1 MSLLDEIA
9 FGFQTIN
16 ITLSEQ
22 VLGKCMELCTTY
34 KMDAEDL
41 VDQWLA
47 YTASNLNGAPP
58 SLDNL
63 DKMERK
69 ELQKQAKKAGVNK
82 IPQLECSKITSV
94 NHGTP
99 TRYNVEK
106 ESTKQ
111 TLALEQM
118 AKPSSQEISQSSNRE
133 ILSQQFNERTDSR
146 SVQAEFGTC
155 SLNGFKERSSTMPV
169 VKMQNEGL
177 AASQYMYEKLL
188 LKRGS
193 INAVTRWIA
202 GDIVNYHKLELTEKR
217 MKDYIGEMTICGRVY
232 YENSAKSKVR
242 SLLIEGVLEW
252 YNGFTTELNVNYI
265 NKLALFNGKIV
276 VVKGYNM
283 KDFFVA
289 REIYS
294 GAPLLLPEQPV
305 QIQETL
311 QIVVAA
317 GPFTFANN
325 LLYEPLEDLLKYV
338 VEFKPNLL
346 LLLGPFIE
354 ATHNILETV
363 NESYDLFFE
372 SIVEGIMEKLKGSG
386 VKVIIVP
393 SHKDVHNHVIF
404 PSPSFKTRKNYE
416 NLICAPNPCILDIDG
431 LVIGASS
438 MDILSHISKAEMF
451 RDYHQKGTSDKVS
464 HLVSHLFDQRS
475 FYPLHPPD
483 PDVRVDYQL
492 LEKYGMLEN
501 SPHLMF
507 LVSDFDHFAKKI
519 QDCVVINPERLV
531 RRHSAGTFARVEIR
545 AGTGAWRKFH
555 FFDLKKDVD
564 EGKIA
569 ELFKESRVTV
579 TSSGNNHIVLGDSN
593 GQIHLLSRAWHV
605 RVFRA
610 YEMTVDLAHQLRNSP
625 LLVTVGQDEPGINPL
640 IKVWDT
646 SRFDKNGTPYCCRI
660 SRAIPGNRPVHAS
673 SLCVHDGLQLM
684 AVGFMD
690 GSLVLYRGDITRD
703 RSSKQKLLRDAS
715 SIVTGLAFKTTS
727 TNIFLFLATDSSVI
741 VYNIT
746 HKDKEVK
753 FQLDNIGCAK
763 KCSVLAE
770 SMVESHFMVGR
781 NDAIYCYT
789 ADGRGPCYAVDGEKV
804 MLEWFRSYL
813 VIISKTTRPNLAPM
827 TNENQSSIIQGD
839 LITVLDIHNKFIVF
853 SATVPSIKA
862 ILNEWGAFYILD
874 NENRLY
880 HLDEKDL
887 QSKLS
892 LLFKKNLYDVAIRI
906 AKSQQY
912 DSDGLVSIFRQYGDH
927 LCEKGD
933 YVGAIEQYIKTIGKL
948 EPSYVIRKFLDSQHI
963 EKLTMYL
970 EALHKQGHATEDH
983 TTLLLNCY
991 TKLNNTVGQSDSL
1004 KEFILMKEGDLNYD
1018 VDIAIKVCRQ
1028 GSPAEALMLA
1038 KKHAKHDWYIKLQIE
1053 DHQRYVEVLDYIS
1066 NLSFDN
1072 AEFYMKKYGNIL
1084 IQNAPYESTQF
1095 LKRLCTN
1102 YKSNNSLDNSLIG
1115 SFDISQKSD
1124 PEDYIHLFLN
1134 NSERLVE
1141 FLEYLIG
1148 EGCILSTPVYNTLLE
1163 HYLHVWGNLENVAEK
1178 NKYSQKTLKLL
1189 QNPDIKYDKSQA
1201 LVVCH
1206 MHSFSEGIL
1215 YLYEEQ
1221 KLYQQILKHHIFKND
1236 ANSILA
1242 CCRRF
1247 GHQEPTLW
1255 VQALWSCVRDTKN
1268 PSIDL
1273 LNEILTVIAKERLL
1287 SPQLVIDALGSGNAE
1302 ITLGHI
1308 RSYLTNELQQEQKK
1322 SKEISELTQNY
1333 RKDTEK
1339 LKEQLE
1345 TLKSGSIVI
1354 QGSRCAACHHPL
1366 ELPTIH
1372 FLCQHS
1378 YHQHCF
1384 QSFCEEENECPAC
1397 QPENKNLLELLKA
1410 REYNKD
1416 LHETFHSQLEKAHD
1430 GFSVAAEYFGR
1441 GVFNK
1446 YKVIRD
1452 DGVEKSLVI
1461 PEKME
1466 KKPVITEP
1474 EVRNYGLG
1482 AEARLRQSE
1491 RQAGQV
1497 IIPTPEGRMRLQE
1510 HRYSSSLEAN
1520 ISNFVPKSYEPRKKD
1535 YSSEIPGTNP
1545 FENDYDESKNPFA
1558 DDDFDE
1564 NNPFRDDCD
1573 KNSNPFYK

>member
-1 MSLLDEIA
+1 MA
-9 FGFQTIN
+9 F
-16 ITLSEQ
+16 
-22 VLGKCMELCTTY
+22 
-34 KMDAEDL
+34 
-41 VDQWLA
+41 
-47 YTASNLNGAPP
+47 
-58 SLDNL
+58 
-63 DKMERK
+63 
-69 ELQKQAKKAGVNK
+69 
-82 IPQLECSKITSV
+82 LE
-94 NHGTP
+94 
-99 TRYNVEK
+99 
-106 ESTKQ
+106 
-111 TLALEQM
+111 
-118 AKPSSQEISQSSNRE
+118 
-133 ILSQQFNERTDSR
+133 
-146 SVQAEFGTC
+146 
-155 SLNGFKERSSTMPV
+155 
-169 VKMQNEGL
+169 
-177 AASQYMYEKLL
+177 
-188 LKRGS
+188 
-193 INAVTRWIA
+193 
-202 GDIVNYHKLELTEKR
+202 
-217 MKDYIGEMTICGRVY
+217 
-232 YENSAKSKVR
+232 
-242 SLLIEGVLEW
+242 
-252 YNGFTTELNVNYI
+252 
-265 NKLALFNGKIV
+265 
-276 VVKGYNM
+276 
-283 KDFFVA
+283 
-289 REIYS
+289 
-294 GAPLLLPEQPV
+294 
-305 QIQETL
+305 
-311 QIVVAA
+311 
-317 GPFTFANN
+317 
-325 LLYEPLEDLLKYV
+325 
-338 VEFKPNLL
+338 
-346 LLLGPFIE
+346 
-354 ATHNILETV
+354 
-363 NESYDLFFE
+363 
-372 SIVEGIMEKLKGSG
+372 
-386 VKVIIVP
+386 
-393 SHKDVHNHVIF
+393 
-404 PSPSFKTRKNYE
+404 
-416 NLICAPNPCILDIDG
+416 
-431 LVIGASS
+431 
-438 MDILSHISKAEMF
+438 
-451 RDYHQKGTSDKVS
+451 
-464 HLVSHLFDQRS
+464 
-475 FYPLHPPD
+475 
-483 PDVRVDYQL
+483 
-492 LEKYGMLEN
+492 
-501 SPHLMF
+501 
-507 LVSDFDHFAKKI
+507 
-519 QDCVVINPERLV
+519 
-531 RRHSAGTFARVEIR
+531 
-545 AGTGAWRKFH
+545 WRKFH

-569 ELFKESRVTV
+569 ELFKESKVTV
-579 TSSGNNHIVLGDSN
+579 TCSGNNHIVLGDSN
-593 GQIHLLSRAWHV
+593 GQIFLCSRSWHV
-605 RVFRA
+605 RTFRA
-610 YEMTVDLAHQLRNSP
+610 YELTVELAHQLRNSP
-625 LLVTVGQDEPGINPL
+625 LLVTIGQDETGINPL

-646 SRFDKNGTPYCCRI
+646 SRFDKNGTPFCCRI

-673 SLCVHDGLQLM
+673 CLCVHEGAQLM
-684 AVGFMD
+684 AVGFVD

-715 SIVTGLAFKTTS
+715 STVTGLAFKTTS
-727 TNIFLFLATDSSVI
+727 TNIFLFLATDSAVM

-753 FQLDNIGCAK
+753 FHLDNIGCAK

-770 SMVESHFMVGR
+770 SMIESHFMVGR

-813 VIISKTTRPNLAPM
+813 VIISKTTRPNLAI
-827 TNENQSSIIQGD
+827 TNDNQSAPSQGD

-853 SATVPSIKA
+853 SATVSSIRSV
-862 ILNEWGAFYILD
+862 LNEWGAFYILD
-874 NENRLY
+874 NDNRLY

-912 DSDGLVSIFRQYGDH
+912 DSDGLVNIFRQYGDH
-927 LCEKGD
+927 LCDKGD

-991 TKLNNTVGQSDSL
+991 TKLNNTVGQSNSL

-1038 KKHAKHDWYIKLQIE
+1038 KKHEKHDWYIKLQIE
-1053 DHQRYVEVLDYIS
+1053 DHQKYVDVLDYIS
-1066 NLSFDN
+1066 NLTFEN

-1102 YKSNNSLDNSLIG
+1102 YNSHNSLDNSLVG
-1115 SFDISQKSD
+1115 SFELSQKSD

-1163 HYLHVWGNLENVAEK
+1163 HYLHVWGNLENVSER
-1178 NKYSQKTLKLL
+1178 NKYAQKTLKLL

-1221 KLYQQILKHHIFKND
+1221 KLYQQILRHHITKND
-1236 ANSILA
+1236 TSSILA

-1268 PSIDL
+1268 PPIDL

-1287 SPQLVIDALGSGNAE
+1287 SPQLVVDALGTGSVD

-1322 SKEISELTQNY
+1322 TKEISDLTHNY

-1345 TLKSGSIVI
+1345 TLKSGTIVI

-1416 LHETFHSQLEKAHD
+1416 LHETFHSQLEKAQD

-1452 DGVEKSLVI
+1452 EVRETAPADKI
-1461 PEKME
+1461 E
-1466 KKPVITEP
+1466 KKRVVEP

-1482 AEARLRQSE
+1482 AEARLRQVE
-1491 RQAGQV
+1491 KQGQV
-1497 IIPTPEGRMRLQE
+1497 LIPTSEGRVRVQE

-1520 ISNFVPKSYEPRKKD
+1520 ISNYVPKSYERKRE
-1535 YSSEIPGTNP
+1535 YSGDIAGTNP
-1545 FENDYDESKNPFA
+1545 FESDYDESKNPFA
-1558 DDDFDE
+1558 SEDDDYDE